1 MYQRLSIYDENIYSN
16 FKTDLEA
23 SFLQAKNPDAYLTE
37 ICVTQNPISGKDID
51 RTFELLDVLEFQAAQ
66 TNEPFVL
73 SDKVKQAIAHY
84 VLRKLEKNP
93 DILTKMDYK
102 YPMFVGAWPHVFLTS
117 DNKDNDVEFYN

>member
-1 MYQRLSIYDENIYSN
+1 MNVQ
-16 FKTDLEA
+16 
-23 SFLQAKNPDAYLTE
+23 AYLTE

-66 TNEPFVL
+66 TNEPFTL
-73 SDKVKQAIAHY
+73 SDKLKQAIGNF

-102 YPMFVGAWPHVFLTS
+102 YPLFTGAWPHVFLTS
-117 DNKDNDVEFYN
+117 ENKENDVEFYN